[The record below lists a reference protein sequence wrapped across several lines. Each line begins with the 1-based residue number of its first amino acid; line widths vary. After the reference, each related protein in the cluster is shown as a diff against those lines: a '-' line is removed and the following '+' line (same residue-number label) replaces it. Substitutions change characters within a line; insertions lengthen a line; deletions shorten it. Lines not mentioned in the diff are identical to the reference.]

1 MRTTLDINDRLL
13 REAKARAARERTT
26 LTRLIEEGLRLRLR
40 SGAAQVARSPIDLPV
55 FKGGTGL
62 APGIN
67 PLSNRSLLGE
77 DDDK

>member
-13 REAKARAARERTT
+13 AEAKVRAVREKTT

-40 SGAAQVARSPIDLPV
+40 PPPAQPVKIELPV
-55 FKGGTGL
+55 LKGGRL

-77 DDDK
+77 DDDT

>member
-13 REAKARAARERTT
+13 AEAKVRAVREKTT

-40 SGAAQVARSPIDLPV
+40 PPVAPGEKVKIDLPS
-55 FKGGTGL
+55 GTGGL
-62 APGIN
+62 APGVN

-77 DDDK
+77 DD